1 MHSPQKNPSLRKIIL
16 VLLALCGW
24 FALAAQMKLNIG
36 SNAAPLTEILTRY
49 FSYFTLLTNLI
60 VAVVCTSILLLP
72 GSAIGKFSD
81 RYTTQTAVTTYIVI
95 VGIVYN
101 IVLRPLWKPTG
112 LQKPVDEL
120 LHTIVPVLFLLQWIF
135 FVKKNQLQYMA
146 ILPWL
151 LYPLIY
157 VIFVLT
163 RGSFSGFYPYPF
175 IDLNK
180 LSILQVF
187 TNSAGIAVAVI
198 VVSITLIFFG
208 NRYVVYNDRNQKVT
222 TFNS

>member
-1 MHSPQKNPSLRKIIL
+1 MHSAQKNQFLRKLIL
-16 VLLALCGW
+16 ILLALCGW

-49 FSYFTLLTNLI
+49 FSYFTLLTNLV
-60 VAVVCTSILLLP
+60 VAIVCTSILLLP
-72 GSAIGKFSD
+72 DSAIGKFSD
-81 RYTTQTAVTTYIVI
+81 SYTTQTAVTTYIVI

-101 IVLRPLWKPTG
+101 FVLRPLWKPTG

-135 FVKKNQLQYMA
+135 FVKKNKLQYMA
-146 ILPWL
+146 LLPWL

-175 IDLNK
+175 IDLNN

-187 TNSAGIAVAVI
+187 TNSALIAVAVI
-198 VVSITLIFFG
+198 VVSITLIFIG
-208 NRYVVYNDRNQKVT
+208 NREFLRKGIM
-222 TFNS
+222 

>member
-1 MHSPQKNPSLRKIIL
+1 MHSAQKNQFLRKLIL
-16 VLLALCGW
+16 ILLALCGW

-49 FSYFTLLTNLI
+49 FSYFTLLTNLV
-60 VAVVCTSILLLP
+60 VAIVCTSILLLP
-72 GSAIGKFSD
+72 DSAIGKFSD
-81 RYTTQTAVTTYIVI
+81 SYTTQTAVTTYIVI

-101 IVLRPLWKPTG
+101 YVLRPLWKPTG

-135 FVKKNQLQYMA
+135 FVKKNKLQYMA
-146 ILPWL
+146 LLPWL

-175 IDLNK
+175 IDLNN

-187 TNSAGIAVAVI
+187 TNSALIAVAVI
-198 VVSITLIFFG
+198 VVSITLIFIG
-208 NRYVVYNDRNQKVT
+208 NREFLRKGIM
-222 TFNS
+222 

>member
-1 MHSPQKNPSLRKIIL
+1 M
-16 VLLALCGW
+16 
-24 FALAAQMKLNIG
+24 
-36 SNAAPLTEILTRY
+36 
-49 FSYFTLLTNLI
+49 
-60 VAVVCTSILLLP
+60 AVVCTSILLLP
-72 GSAIGKFSD
+72 DSATGKFSD
-81 RYTTQTAVTTYIVI
+81 SYTTQTAVTTYIVI

-120 LHTIVPVLFLLQWIF
+120 LHTIVPLLFLLQWIF

-146 ILPWL
+146 LLPWL

-198 VVSITLIFFG
+198 IVSITLIFFG
-208 NRYVVYNDRNQKVT
+208 NRE
-222 TFNS
+222 FP

>member
-1 MHSPQKNPSLRKIIL
+1 MHNLQKDPPLRKLIL
-16 VLLALCGW
+16 VLIALCGW

-36 SNAAPLTEILTRY
+36 SKAAPLTEILTRY

-60 VAVVCTSILLLP
+60 VVVVCTSILLLP
-72 GSAIGKFSD
+72 YSAMGRFSN
-81 RYTTQTAVTTYIVI
+81 RYTTQTAVTTYIMI

-120 LHTIVPVLFLLQWIF
+120 LHTIVPLLFLLQWIF
-135 FVKKNQLQYMA
+135 FVKKNQLPYKS

-187 TNSAGIAVAVI
+187 VNSAGIAVAVI
-198 VVSITLIFFG
+198 VVSLTLIFFG
-208 NRYVVYNDRNQKVT
+208 NRDAVVDDNNQKVT
-222 TFNS
+222 TFN